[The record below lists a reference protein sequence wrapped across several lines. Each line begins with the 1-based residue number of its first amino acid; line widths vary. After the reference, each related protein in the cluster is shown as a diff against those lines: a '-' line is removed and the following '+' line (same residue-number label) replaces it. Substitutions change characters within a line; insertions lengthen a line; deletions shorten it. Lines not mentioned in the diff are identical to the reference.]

1 MNLNIIGYT
10 LYLLITTF
18 IIVKVG
24 KICYRNGNIYVAQ
37 LIPEHEEL
45 CHITN
50 QILLV
55 GYYLLNIGY
64 CAMTLISWEK
74 ILSLNQL
81 IEAISVK
88 SAIIICSISILHY
101 INIFILT
108 KYIQK
113 LIN

>member
-1 MNLNIIGYT
+1 MNLNIIGYAI
-10 LYLLITTF
+10 YILITTL
-18 IIVKVG
+18 ININVV
-24 KICYRNGNIYVAQ
+24 KICYKNGNVYVAQ

-45 CHITN
+45 CHKTN
-50 QILLV
+50 QILLI

-64 CAMTLISWEK
+64 CVMTLISREK
-74 ILSLNQL
+74 ILSINQL
-81 IEAISVK
+81 IEIISLK

-113 LIN
+113 IIN